1 MSRKKSDLKNNG
13 MILSKNSQD
22 YFLKG
27 VGQTHCEVILR
38 QWAIKDQ
45 NLKPDE
51 FDFL

>member
-1 MSRKKSDLKNNG
+1 
-13 MILSKNSQD
+13 MILSKKSQD

-27 VGQTHCEVILR
+27 AGQTHCEVILR